1 MRTSPPPVPIQD
13 PRGPVLPNSRRR
25 SILKLTQLAKVN
37 TMDASTHEAMA
48 MWGANAI
55 TSFSIY
61 LTFTFAYLTAA
72 YLAGTKL
79 TVYQVF
85 VLSTLYTIGALIS
98 LASVISNLELYAV
111 LFNQDDLLRSSITF
125 TPEFWIYTITPLF
138 MVGIGV
144 SLSFMW
150 YVRHPHAE

>member
-1 MRTSPPPVPIQD
+1 
-13 PRGPVLPNSRRR
+13 
-25 SILKLTQLAKVN
+25 
-37 TMDASTHEAMA
+37 MDATTHEAMA
-48 MWGANAI
+48 MWAQNAI

-85 VLSTLYTIGALIS
+85 VISTLYTAGALIS
-98 LASVISNLELYAV
+98 LASVISNLELYTV
-111 LFNQDDLLRSSITF
+111 LLNQDEVLRSSITF
-125 TPEFWIYTITPLF
+125 SGEFWIYSITPLF
-138 MVGIGV
+138 LLGIGV

-150 YVRHPHAE
+150 YIRHPKTE

>member
-1 MRTSPPPVPIQD
+1 
-13 PRGPVLPNSRRR
+13 
-25 SILKLTQLAKVN
+25 
-37 TMDASTHEAMA
+37 MDASTYEAMA
-48 MWGANAI
+48 MWAANAI

-79 TVYQVF
+79 TRYQVS
-85 VLSTLYTIGALIS
+85 VISVLYTVGALIS
-98 LASVISNLELYAV
+98 LFSVISNLELYTV
-111 LFNQDDLLRSSITF
+111 LLNQEEMLRSAITF
-125 TPEFWIYTITPLF
+125 SGEFYIYSITPLF

-150 YVRHPHAE
+150 YVRHPKPE

>member
-1 MRTSPPPVPIQD
+1 
-13 PRGPVLPNSRRR
+13 
-25 SILKLTQLAKVN
+25 
-37 TMDASTHEAMA
+37 MDASTHEAMA

-79 TVYQVF
+79 TVYQFF